1 MGLRAIQIGRIE
13 IPITCWEQIRLAVL
27 ITVVYLLAGC
37 GSDSMGEVLS
47 NYDYEPTYPGSTIGA
62 TPGGAQDIGLARAT
76 IAAGGVPSADSFLV
90 EGLLSEHD
98 LSLEGP
104 ECDSLLCARPALG
117 VAPSLE
123 TGEIEYWVQLG
134 MSSGIK
140 MADFERPPLDVVL
153 LIDRSASMNI
163 DMVQTT
169 QAAAR
174 FVEQMNPRDRLAVL
188 AFNNS
193 VETLHSA
200 GPVEDAQALIDE
212 IRGLRASGGSNLMS
226 GMQAAYRVAHGMG
239 HDPNRLRRVVVL
251 SCGYPDAGSTSAG
264 SFSDLVAGGGQS
276 GIGLTFI
283 GVLLGFDHALA
294 NTLSQERGGSYIY
307 LTDLDR
313 VTEVFD
319 EDFDFM
325 MTPLGYDLNFRFDV
339 GNGFELARL
348 YGIPGDDNGDPRTEF
363 QVTTVFASR
372 GGGAIV
378 ARLGRIGDSNGLS
391 AIAKMNLAYAPEPA
405 VGWSDPENQ
414 EVDIMFDSAV
424 LEGDA
429 AHYEQNAVRKTVA
442 LVNQAEELRRA
453 CDAYHTG
460 EVVEAIAIAERL
472 HTYLAGEAEVLGD
485 PDLDTEVALV
495 ARLIEN
501 MR

>member
-1 MGLRAIQIGRIE
+1 
-13 IPITCWEQIRLAVL
+13 
-27 ITVVYLLAGC
+27 VVYLLAGC
-37 GSDSMGEVLS
+37 GSDSIGETLS
-47 NYDYEPTYPGSTIGA
+47 NYDYEPSYPGNTIGA

-76 IAAGGVPSADSFLV
+76 IAAGGVPTADSFLV

-98 LSLEGP
+98 LSLDGP

-153 LIDRSASMNI
+153 LIDRSGAMDI
-163 DMVQTT
+163 DMDETT
-169 QAAAR
+169 QAAAH
-174 FVEQMNPRDRLAVL
+174 FIEQMAPRDRVAVL
-188 AFNNS
+188 AFNDS
-193 VETLHSA
+193 VQTLHAA
-200 GPVEDAQALIDE
+200 GLIEDKQSLIND
-212 IRGLRASGGSNLMS
+212 IRDLRATGGANLMA
-226 GMQAAYRVAHGMG
+226 GMQAAYRVAHSMEA
-239 HDPNRLRRVVVL
+239 DENRLRRVVVL
-251 SCGYPDAGSTSAG
+251 SCGYPDAGSTGAS
-264 SFSDLVAGGGQS
+264 SFSNLVAGGGAS

-283 GVLLGFDHALA
+283 GVLLGFDHTLA

-325 MTPLGYDLNFRFDV
+325 MTPLGYDLNFRFEV
-339 GNGFELARL
+339 GNGFELSRL
-348 YGIPGDDNGDPRTEF
+348 YGIPGDEDGDPRAEF
-363 QVTTVFASR
+363 EVRTVFASR

-378 ARLGRIGDSNGLS
+378 ARLNRVGDSNGVS
-391 AIAKMNLAYAPEPA
+391 AIAKMNLAYTPESA
-405 VGWSDPENQ
+405 VGWTDPENQ

-424 LEGDA
+424 LEGGA
-429 AHYEQNAVRKTVA
+429 AHYEQNTVRKTVA
-442 LVNQAEELRRA
+442 LVNQAEQLRRA
-453 CDAYHTG
+453 CDAYHNG

-472 HTYLAGEAEVLGD
+472 HTYLVGEAEVLAD
-485 PDLDTEVALV
+485 PDIETEVALV

-501 MR
+501 MRS